1 MDFVQRVDKTI
12 EKYSMLTV
20 GDTVVIGLSGGADS
34 VALLCSLCAIKEKY
48 DLKLHAAHINHMIR
62 GNEAKRDEQYSKSLA
77 EKLGVEFHLLE
88 CDIPALAS
96 KLGISEEMAGRN
108 VRYEFFGSIAGEN
121 AKIAVAHHKGDSA
134 ETTLINMIRG
144 SALNGLKGI
153 PPVNGNII
161 RPLIECDKDMIVK
174 FLESQGIEYMTD
186 STNAMDI
193 YVRNAVRN
201 KIIPSM
207 EEINPNIISTLYDNS
222 RILGDDEDFINTVC
236 DEYARECIIPSTE
249 SVEVD
254 FGKIPHM
261 HIAAKRRLIIKACE
275 ILNGDRQGISSAN
288 IESVLALST
297 GGMTSFHGI
306 YVKRNYDSVVFSKKT
321 CENISFS
328 YTVPSQGDIL
338 IAETEKTYKFEIIN
352 THDFTGYEK
361 GCIYL
366 DADKLG
372 SLTLRSREN
381 GDSFSPLGLGGTKKI
396 KDFLID
402 MKIPSHIRQTLPI
415 LLSDGKI
422 AAILCLRA
430 DEAYKVTKNTNKI
443 LKIYEVVL

>member
-48 DLKLHAAHINHMIR
+48 DLKLHAAHVNHMIR

-153 PPVNGNII
+153 SPVNGNII

-201 KIIPSM
+201 KIIH
-207 EEINPNIISTLYDNS
+207 E
-222 RILGDDEDFINTVC
+222 
-236 DEYARECIIPSTE
+236 
-249 SVEVD
+249 
-254 FGKIPHM
+254 
-261 HIAAKRRLIIKACE
+261 
-275 ILNGDRQGISSAN
+275 
-288 IESVLALST
+288 
-297 GGMTSFHGI
+297 
-306 YVKRNYDSVVFSKKT
+306 
-321 CENISFS
+321 
-328 YTVPSQGDIL
+328 
-338 IAETEKTYKFEIIN
+338 
-352 THDFTGYEK
+352 
-361 GCIYL
+361 
-366 DADKLG
+366 
-372 SLTLRSREN
+372 
-381 GDSFSPLGLGGTKKI
+381 
-396 KDFLID
+396 
-402 MKIPSHIRQTLPI
+402 
-415 LLSDGKI
+415 LLSDDLISQSFCSFIFIVDYFHAVFSQDFRKTVVFLLRNFKI
-422 AAILCLRA
+422 RDIIEQQSFEIARYQTFDFIAQSVEQYFIQFT
-430 DEAYKVTKNTNKI
+430 YF
-443 LKIYEVVL
+443 

>member
-1 MDFVQRVDKTI
+1 MDFVQTVDKTI

-48 DLKLHAAHINHMIR
+48 KLNLHAAHINHMIR
-62 GNEAKRDEQYSKSLA
+62 GDEANRDAEYSRSIA
-77 EKLGVEFHLLE
+77 EKFGVEFHLLE
-88 CDIPALAS
+88 CDIPHLAS
-96 KLGISEEMAGRN
+96 ELGISEEMAGRK
-108 VRYEFFGSIAGEN
+108 VRYEFFGSIGGEK
-121 AKIAVAHHKGDSA
+121 AKIAVAHHKCDSA

-153 PPVNGNII
+153 SPVNGNII
-161 RPLIECDKDMIVK
+161 RPLIECERIKIVE
-174 FLESQGIEYMTD
+174 FLQSQGIEYMTD
-186 STNAMDI
+186 STNSMDI
-193 YVRNAVRN
+193 YTRNAVRN

-207 EEINPNIISTLYDNS
+207 AEINPNIISTLFENS
-222 RILGDDEDFINTVC
+222 RLLGDDEDFINSVC
-236 DEYARECIIPSTE
+236 DEYARECIIPSPE

-254 FGKIPHM
+254 FAKVPYM

-275 ILNGDRQGISSAN
+275 ILKGNRQGMSSAN
-288 IESVLALST
+288 IEGVLSLPT
-297 GGMTSFHGI
+297 GGITSFHGI
-306 YVKRNYDSVVFSKKT
+306 YVCKNYDCFIFSKT
-321 CENISFS
+321 PFEDTTFS
-328 YTVPSQGDIL
+328 YNAPIDGTITIG
-338 IAETEKTYKFEIIN
+338 ETEKTYRFEIIN
-352 THDFTGYEK
+352 TEDFTGYEK
-361 GCIYL
+361 GNIYL

-372 SLTLRSREN
+372 KLTLRSRQN
-381 GDSFSPLGLGGTKKI
+381 GDTFSPLGLGGTKKV

-402 MKIPSHIRQTLPI
+402 LKIPIHIRQTLPI

-430 DEAYKVTKNTNKI
+430 DEAYKVTLNTKRL